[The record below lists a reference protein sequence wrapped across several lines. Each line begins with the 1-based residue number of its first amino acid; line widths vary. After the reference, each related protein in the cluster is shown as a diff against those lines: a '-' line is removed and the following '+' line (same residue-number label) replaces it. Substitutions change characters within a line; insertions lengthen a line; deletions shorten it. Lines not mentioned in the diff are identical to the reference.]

1 MARNLLLSVHGC
13 VCLSLI
19 KLSTLARRKPVDF
32 LFPCYIHEGAPAA
45 VLDEEG
51 SFIWVL
57 RLFPGGGVLLWDVW
71 VSASEEAVKD
81 PTMPGAAPTT
91 RNY

>member
-1 MARNLLLSVHGC
+1 MAQNLLLSVHGC

-19 KLSTLARRKPVDF
+19 KLSMLARSKPVDF

-57 RLFPGGGVLLWDVW
+57 RLFPGGVVLLWGCPWAWKDSGLGHDVL
-71 VSASEEAVKD
+71 VL
-81 PTMPGAAPTT
+81 
-91 RNY
+91 

>member
-1 MARNLLLSVHGC
+1 MAQNLLLSVHGC

-19 KLSTLARRKPVDF
+19 KLSTLARSKPVDF

-57 RLFPGGGVLLWDVW
+57 RLFPGGG
-71 VSASEEAVKD
+71 
-81 PTMPGAAPTT
+81 GAPLGLSLGLEGQWAWP
-91 RNY
+91 